1 MRDRVFLD
9 TSYAVALLDG
19 SDLYHASATHW
30 AVTIAKQRIPLVTSE
45 AIFLEIGNAF
55 AKADRWPHAR
65 QLIEA
70 LRTSADTDVFG
81 LSPELFARGWDLR
94 CRRED
99 KSWGLVDCTSFEV
112 MRDAKCKAALTTDRH
127 FIQAGFRALL
137 LE

>member
-1 MRDRVFLD
+1 MREPLFLD
-9 TSYAVALLDG
+9 TSYAIALLDQ
-19 SDLYHASATHW
+19 SDRHYAVARRW
-30 AVTIAKQRIPLVTSE
+30 AVHLGRERPPVVTSE

-55 AKADRWPHAR
+55 AKVNDWPRAR
-65 QLIEA
+65 TFIEA
-70 LRTSADTDVFG
+70 LRAATNVDVFV

-94 CRRED
+94 CARKD

-112 MRDAKCKAALTTDRH
+112 MREMKCKAALTTDKH